1 MSLARQ
7 SINRRDT
14 RTWLKLVRT
23 ISVEE
28 FHKVVV
34 RPAGEFFSPESF
46 ADDAVVAE
54 NDDQF
59 GAESQAENAAEFLR
73 QGGEFLVELASDV
86 RQVAD
91 ERQTVGSGRKTAG
104 YPPPAPNS
112 DTGVEEGSHGQRVP
126 QRLAARRVHHQM
138 KEPSGQSS

>member
-1 MSLARQ
+1 MLTLQ
-7 SINRRDT
+7 SITNKPLRQIRVV
-14 RTWLKLVRT
+14 LRT

-46 ADDAVVAE
+46 ADDAVIAE

-59 GAESQAENAAEFLR
+59 GAESQAENAAEFLG

-91 ERQTVGSGRKTAG
+91 ER
-104 YPPPAPNS
+104 
-112 DTGVEEGSHGQRVP
+112 
-126 QRLAARRVHHQM
+126 
-138 KEPSGQSS
+138 